1 MYGRGNMA
9 EVGIIGGTPAIRL
22 IVKFRFAKMDYI
34 KHRLEIKEAFKF
46 RTRHGGAG

>member
-1 MYGRGNMA
+1 MYGGGN
-9 EVGIIGGTPAIRL
+9 IIEADIMGAPLQQRL
-22 IVKFRFAKMDYI
+22 FLKFRFAKMDYI

>member
-1 MYGRGNMA
+1 MA

-34 KHRLEIKEAFKF
+34 KQRLETKEHLNFVLDTVELDEA
-46 RTRHGGAG
+46 